1 MLLIMWP
8 RPSSGFLSHFSSHI
22 LALFIIHS
30 VVSHPCSPWHLH
42 LGLCMCCALFL
53 KCPPSPPFLLSSWVS
68 SVWPS
73 GLSLGGYFLLEA
85 CTDPCS
91 KPIPADISS
100 DWLIVV
106 CESQYWASLS
116 SSKFSDLTL
125 IAQNQNGGSIYT
137 TEICKCYKSG
147 GFCLLIWFFPERQF
161 TSTPVGIIAC

>member
-8 RPSSGFLSHFSSHI
+8 RPRSGFLSHFSSHI
-22 LALFIIHS
+22 LALLTIHS
-30 VVSHPCSPWHLH
+30 VISHPCSPWHLH

-73 GLSLGGYFLLEA
+73 GLRLGGYFLLEA
-85 CTDPCS
+85 STDPCF

-125 IAQNQNGGSIYT
+125 IAQNQNGGIF
-137 TEICKCYKSG
+137 IPPKSANATNQG
-147 GFCLLIWFFPERQF
+147 VFVCWFGFSQRGSLP
-161 TSTPVGIIAC
+161 ACQWA